1 MAASNCTRGLMSP
14 VCPRIMVGRSSIHIA
29 SPMPSNLHYPL
40 RSCHM
45 AAIRRLLLLPTLVPA
60 PMPSSGRNHRNNNL
74 VCLVAFKV
82 GRLPRSCSN
91 CSKSKPSIK
100 ACKIERWSSA
110 RRDFLP
116 RQVVTYTGTHR
127 FLHSDSTLMEYKEK
141 GKQTTTFGDQFGLLG
156 VGGALSVQWETTSYL
171 GNEVLV

>member
-1 MAASNCTRGLMSP
+1 MRSGEARGAAEAACCILRWEVGSIWSLLSSSSEAREDPTVAASNWTRGLMSP
-14 VCPRIMVGRSSIHIA
+14 VCPRTMVGRSSLRIA

-74 VCLVAFKV
+74 VCLVAFMS
-82 GRLPRSCSN
+82 GRLPRSCGN

-110 RRDFLP
+110 RRDFPP
-116 RQVVTYTGTHR
+116 RQVVTYTGTRR
-127 FLHSDSTLMEYKEK
+127 FLHSDSTLK
-141 GKQTTTFGDQFGLLG
+141 
-156 VGGALSVQWETTSYL
+156 
-171 GNEVLV
+171 